1 MLQQPPSPLRD
12 EDYEAIEAAVMET
25 ARGRW
30 FLFEY
35 ARRNRSAD
43 TQQVLAAVERIE
55 RMIRRNG
62 TGAMTDSAR
71 SDLADIRD
79 AIERARRTL
88 AELREEAQR
97 NGRELKVE
105 EDFDVVVAGT
115 EQSTREILAAA
126 ERIQEIAWVLREQ
139 GIDDQSCDELDQRA
153 TSIYLACTFQH
164 MTAQRM
170 TRLVDTLRF
179 IETRIAGIMDGVGEA
194 PSRAAEPSVPAEP
207 ARLPSPEPPVI
218 DVAAEAP
225 TPPPA
230 EAAPEPEPAS
240 ALDEAASDEDLFEL
254 DAPETEPSV
263 RRPPMVEPIEI
274 DFVDAEVGSGRGRRR
289 GGRHALLAPPRQNGA
304 AALALEPEPEDVA
317 PLVVEPE
324 LRVAPA
330 SRATPRP
337 VAEVEPELRPT
348 PSLTPMVATI
358 DFAELAFAEKAA
370 LFS

>member
-62 TGAMTDSAR
+62 TGDITDAAR
-71 SDLADIRD
+71 SDLADMRD
-79 AIERARRTL
+79 AIERTRRTL

-105 EDFDVVVAGT
+105 EEFDVVVAGT

-139 GIDDQSCDELDQRA
+139 GVDDPSCDELDQRA

-179 IETRIAGIMDGVGEA
+179 IETRIANIMEGVGEA
-194 PSRAAEPSVPAEP
+194 PSRPAEPSAPQEP
-207 ARLPSPEPPVI
+207 ARLASPEPPVI
-218 DVAAEAP
+218 DVAAEVAEPPSPEVAP
-225 TPPPA
+225 TPVV
-230 EAAPEPEPAS
+230 
-240 ALDEAASDEDLFEL
+240 DETVSDEDLFEAEAREDAQ
-254 DAPETEPSV
+254 DAP
-263 RRPPMVEPIEI
+263 RPPLVEPIEI
-274 DFVDAEVGSGRGRRR
+274 DFVDTEPAAGRSRRR
-289 GGRHALLAPPRQNGA
+289 GGRPALLAPPRQSGA
-304 AALALEPEPEDVA
+304 AALALEPEPEDVPDPIVEAEPPRMAAA
-317 PLVVEPE
+317 P
-324 LRVAPA
+324 
-330 SRATPRP
+330 RAAPRP
-337 VAEVEPELRPT
+337 VAEVKLDLPPA
-348 PSLTPMVATI
+348 PSLAPMVATL